1 MGVRVRIRLGSGRNS
16 DIFRKRRRW
25 LRTIRNGMA
34 STSAAALLFAVWCL
48 ASDLNWIGPF
58 AIPPGPLSHWQV
70 WLAVAVLIEVLR
82 YRLRRYARG
91 GGGEVMP

>member
-1 MGVRVRIRLGSGRNS
+1 MVVRVRIRLGSGRKSN
-16 DIFRKRRRW
+16 IFRTRRL
-25 LRTIRNGMA
+25 LRTIRNAMA
-34 STSAAALLFAVWCL
+34 STSAVAVLFAIWCL

-70 WLAVAVLIEVLR
+70 WLAVAVVIEVLR
-82 YRLRRYARG
+82 YRLKRYGR